1 MSGRMV
7 DLSRAMTNG
16 DCLVIARH
24 DGRFEVFKLWAEGAR
39 QRIDMEIEDTQT
51 AWQVAHTR
59 LEPDGSA
66 VYYKEETEP
75 DSEIR
80 LYPSQALRMT
90 YGGSV

>member
-1 MSGRMV
+1 
-7 DLSRAMTNG
+7 MTSG

-39 QRIDMEIEDTQT
+39 QRIDLEIEDRQT
-51 AWQVAHTR
+51 AWQMASAR

-66 VYYKEETEP
+66 VYYKEEREP

-80 LYPSQALRMT
+80 PYPSQEPRLT